1 MSRFA
6 NFELRAGVKIPAFF
20 TLAKNLF
27 MAYKGQTGT
36 SMTSFKIK
44 DKRPLGKWNKLTKNQ
59 QKQRLQKE
67 DELYEMVQLP
77 NGDFKKQKRKL

>member
-1 MSRFA
+1 
-6 NFELRAGVKIPAFF
+6 
-20 TLAKNLF
+20 
-27 MAYKGQTGT
+27 MAYKGQIGT

-44 DKRPLGKWNKLTKNQ
+44 DKRPIGKLNRIAKNQ

-77 NGDFKKQKRKL
+77 NGDFKRQKRK